1 MNCIKSFAE
10 TSAPAKIILF
20 GEHFVVY
27 NKPAILA
34 SVTKRIKV
42 GAHLNNSKT
51 INIKSDLG
59 IEASYKEPKFNLLK
73 GGGNNSQMILYPVYE
88 SARRVLSERRQIMGL
103 DIVVSSEFPYG
114 IGLGSSAASCVATVA
129 AVDSLFH
136 KPDKQYICDNAIKSE
151 RLIHNNSSGAD
162 CYISTFGGLIYYIKN
177 QGFNKIYC
185 KRPLSLIIGNTG
197 IRHSTGA
204 LVSLVKKFKDE
215 NNSLFN
221 NLSHRAETICRD
233 AFTAITKGDERKL
246 GKLMRENHTLLQQ
259 IGVSHNKIDYLVN
272 ICNENGALGA
282 KLTGAG
288 GGGIMIALVPQE
300 EKLKIISTIEKNG
313 CECISVEIDFDGLLM
328 LY

>member
-1 MNCIKSFAE
+1 MNLERSFAE

-59 IEASYKEPKFNLLK
+59 IQGSYKDSNFKLIK
-73 GGGNNSQMILYPVYE
+73 GGNDSQTILYPLYA
-88 SARRVLSERRQIMGL
+88 SARSVLSERHQIVGL
-103 DIVVSSEFPYG
+103 DIVVNSEFPYG

-136 KPDKQYICDNAIKSE
+136 KPDKQYVCDKAIKSE
-151 RLIHNNSSGAD
+151 RLIHHNSSGAD
-162 CYISTFGGLIYYIKN
+162 CYISTFGGLMYYIKN
-177 QGFNKIYC
+177 EGFNKIYS
-185 KRPLSLIIGNTG
+185 KKDLSLIIGNTG
-197 IRHSTGA
+197 IRHSTGV
-204 LVSLVKKFKDE
+204 LVASVKKFKDK
-215 NNSLFN
+215 NSSLFN
-221 NLSHRAETICRD
+221 SLSHRAENICRE
-233 AFTAITKGDERKL
+233 AFTAITKGDEKKL
-246 GKLMRENHTLLQQ
+246 GKLMIENHTLLQH
-259 IGVSHNKIDYLVN
+259 IGVSHDKIDYLVN
-272 ICNENGALGA
+272 LCIENGALGA
-282 KLTGAG
+282 KLTGSG

-300 EKLKIISTIEKNG
+300 QKLKIISTIEKNG
-313 CECISVEIDFDGLLM
+313 CECIAVEIDFDGLI

>member
-1 MNCIKSFAE
+1 MNWEKSFAE

-59 IEASYKEPKFNLLK
+59 IEASYKESDFNIIK
-73 GGGNNSQMILYPVYE
+73 RANDSQTILYPLYE
-88 SARRVLSERRQIMGL
+88 SARSVLSERHQILGL
-103 DIVVSSEFPYG
+103 DILVNSEFPYG
-114 IGLGSSAASCVATVA
+114 LGLGSSAASCVATVA

-136 KPDKQYICDNAIKSE
+136 KPDKQYVCDKAIKSE

-177 QGFNKIYC
+177 TGFNKIYC
-185 KRPLSLIIGNTG
+185 RKDLSLLIGNTG

-204 LVSLVKKFKDE
+204 LVSSVKKFKDE
-215 NNSLFN
+215 NSSLFN
-221 NLSHRAETICRD
+221 NLSRRAENICRD

-246 GKLMRENHTLLQQ
+246 GELMRENHTLLQQ
-259 IGVSHNKIDYLVN
+259 LGVSHDKIDYLVN
-272 ICNENGALGA
+272 VCVENGALGA

-300 EKLKIISTIEKNG
+300 EKLKLISIIEKNG
-313 CECISVEIDFDGLLM
+313 CECMAVEIDFNGLM

>member
-1 MNCIKSFAE
+1 MNWEKSFAE

-59 IEASYKEPKFNLLK
+59 IEASYKESDFNIIK
-73 GGGNNSQMILYPVYE
+73 GANDSQTILYPLFE
-88 SARRVLSERRQIMGL
+88 SARSVLSERHQILGL
-103 DIVVSSEFPYG
+103 DILVNSEFPYG
-114 IGLGSSAASCVATVA
+114 LGLGSSAASCVATVA

-136 KPDKQYICDNAIKSE
+136 KPDKQYVCDKAIKSE

-177 QGFNKIYC
+177 TGFNKIYC
-185 KRPLSLIIGNTG
+185 RKDLSLLIGNTG

-204 LVSLVKKFKDE
+204 LVSSVKKFKDE
-215 NNSLFN
+215 NSSLFN
-221 NLSHRAETICRD
+221 NLSRRAENICQD
-233 AFTAITKGDERKL
+233 AFTAITKGDERKP
-246 GKLMRENHTLLQQ
+246 GELMRENHTLLQQ
-259 IGVSHNKIDYLVN
+259 LGVSHDKIDYLVN
-272 ICNENGALGA
+272 VCVENGALGA

-300 EKLKIISTIEKNG
+300 EKLKLISIIEKNG
-313 CECISVEIDFDGLLM
+313 CECMAVEIDFNGLM

>member
-1 MNCIKSFAE
+1 MNWEKSFAE

-59 IEASYKEPKFNLLK
+59 IEASYKESDFNIIK
-73 GGGNNSQMILYPVYE
+73 GANHSQTILYPLYE
-88 SARRVLSERRQIMGL
+88 SARSVLSERHQILGL
-103 DIVVSSEFPYG
+103 DILVNSEFPYG
-114 IGLGSSAASCVATVA
+114 LGLGSSAASCVATVA

-136 KPDKQYICDNAIKSE
+136 KPDKQYVCDKAIKSE

-177 QGFNKIYC
+177 TGFNKIYC
-185 KRPLSLIIGNTG
+185 RKDLSLLIGNTG

-204 LVSLVKKFKDE
+204 LVSSVKKFKDE
-215 NNSLFN
+215 NSSLFN
-221 NLSHRAETICRD
+221 NLSRRAENICRD

-246 GKLMRENHTLLQQ
+246 GELMRENHTLLQQ
-259 IGVSHNKIDYLVN
+259 IGVSHDKIDYLVN
-272 ICNENGALGA
+272 VCVENGALGA

-300 EKLKIISTIEKNG
+300 EKLKLISIIEKNG
-313 CECISVEIDFDGLLM
+313 CECMAVEIDFNGLM

>member
-1 MNCIKSFAE
+1 MNWEKSFAE

-59 IEASYKEPKFNLLK
+59 IEASYKESDFNIIK
-73 GGGNNSQMILYPVYE
+73 GANDSQTILYPLYE
-88 SARRVLSERRQIMGL
+88 SARSVLSERHQILGL
-103 DIVVSSEFPYG
+103 DILVNSEFPYG
-114 IGLGSSAASCVATVA
+114 LGLGSSAASCVATVA

-136 KPDKQYICDNAIKSE
+136 KPDKQYVCDKAIKSE

-177 QGFNKIYC
+177 TGFNKIYC
-185 KRPLSLIIGNTG
+185 RKDLSLLIGNTG

-204 LVSLVKKFKDE
+204 LVSSVKKFKDE
-215 NNSLFN
+215 NSSLFN
-221 NLSHRAETICRD
+221 NLSRRAENICRD

-259 IGVSHNKIDYLVN
+259 IGVSHDKIDYLVN
-272 ICNENGALGA
+272 ICVENGALGA

-300 EKLKIISTIEKNG
+300 EKLKLISIIEKNG
-313 CECISVEIDFDGLLM
+313 CECMAVEIDFNGLM

>member
-1 MNCIKSFAE
+1 MNWEKSFAE

-59 IEASYKEPKFNLLK
+59 IEASYKESDFNIIK
-73 GGGNNSQMILYPVYE
+73 GANHSQTILYPLYE
-88 SARRVLSERRQIMGL
+88 SARSVLSERHQILGL
-103 DIVVSSEFPYG
+103 DILVNSEFPYG
-114 IGLGSSAASCVATVA
+114 LGLGSSAASCVATVA

-136 KPDKQYICDNAIKSE
+136 KPDKQYVCDKAIKSE

-177 QGFNKIYC
+177 TGFNKIYC
-185 KRPLSLIIGNTG
+185 KKDLSLLIGNTG

-204 LVSLVKKFKDE
+204 LVSSVKKFKDE
-215 NNSLFN
+215 NSSLFN
-221 NLSHRAETICRD
+221 NLSRRAENICRD

-246 GKLMRENHTLLQQ
+246 GELMRENHTLLQQ
-259 IGVSHNKIDYLVN
+259 IGVSHDKIDYLVN
-272 ICNENGALGA
+272 VCVENGALGA

-300 EKLKIISTIEKNG
+300 EKLKLISIIEKNG
-313 CECISVEIDFDGLLM
+313 CECMAVEIDFNGLM

>member
-1 MNCIKSFAE
+1 MNWKKSFAE

-42 GAHLNNSKT
+42 GIHLNNSKT

-59 IEASYKEPKFNLLK
+59 IEASYKESDFNIIK
-73 GGGNNSQMILYPVYE
+73 GANNSQTTLYPLYE
-88 SARRVLSERRQIMGL
+88 SARSVLSERNQILGL
-103 DIVVSSEFPYG
+103 DIVVNSEFPYG
-114 IGLGSSAASCVATVA
+114 LGLGSSAASCVATVA

-136 KPDKQYICDNAIKSE
+136 KPDKQYVCDKAIKSE

-162 CYISTFGGLIYYIKN
+162 CYISTFGGLMYYIKN
-177 QGFNKIYC
+177 TSLNRIYC
-185 KRPLSLIIGNTG
+185 RKDLSLIIGNTG

-215 NNSLFN
+215 NSSLFN
-221 NLSHRAETICRD
+221 DLSRHAGNICRD
-233 AFTAITKGDERKL
+233 AVTAITKGDERKL

-259 IGVSHNKIDYLVN
+259 IGVSHDKIDYLVN
-272 ICNENGALGA
+272 VCVENGALGA

-313 CECISVEIDFDGLLM
+313 FECIDVEIDFNGLM
-328 LY
+328 LN

>member
-1 MNCIKSFAE
+1 MNWKKSFAE

-59 IEASYKEPKFNLLK
+59 IEASYKESDFNIIK
-73 GGGNNSQMILYPVYE
+73 GANDSQTILYPLYE
-88 SARRVLSERRQIMGL
+88 SARSVLSERHQILGL
-103 DIVVSSEFPYG
+103 DILVNSEFPYG
-114 IGLGSSAASCVATVA
+114 LGLGSSAASCVATVA

-136 KPDKQYICDNAIKSE
+136 KPDKQYVCDKAIKSE

-162 CYISTFGGLIYYIKN
+162 CYISTFGGLMYYIKN
-177 QGFNKIYC
+177 TGFNKISC
-185 KRPLSLIIGNTG
+185 RKDLSLIIGNTG

-204 LVSLVKKFKDE
+204 LVSSVKKFKDE
-215 NNSLFN
+215 NSSLFN
-221 NLSHRAETICRD
+221 NLSRRAENICQD

-259 IGVSHNKIDYLVN
+259 IGVSNDKIDDLVN
-272 ICNENGALGA
+272 ACVENGALGA

-300 EKLKIISTIEKNG
+300 QKLKIISTIEKNG
-313 CECISVEIDFDGLLM
+313 CECISVEIDFNGLM

>member
-1 MNCIKSFAE
+1 MNWEKSFAE

-59 IEASYKEPKFNLLK
+59 IEASYKESDFNIIK
-73 GGGNNSQMILYPVYE
+73 RANDSQTILYPLYE
-88 SARRVLSERRQIMGL
+88 SARSVLSERHQILGL
-103 DIVVSSEFPYG
+103 DILVNSEFPYG
-114 IGLGSSAASCVATVA
+114 LGLGSSAASCVATVA

-136 KPDKQYICDNAIKSE
+136 KPDKQYVCDKAIKSE

-177 QGFNKIYC
+177 TGFNKIYC
-185 KRPLSLIIGNTG
+185 RKDLSLLIGNTG

-204 LVSLVKKFKDE
+204 LVSSVKKFKDE
-215 NNSLFN
+215 NSSLFN
-221 NLSHRAETICRD
+221 NLSRRAENICRD

-259 IGVSHNKIDYLVN
+259 IGVSHDKIDYLVN
-272 ICNENGALGA
+272 VCVENGALGA

-300 EKLKIISTIEKNG
+300 EKLKLISIIEKNG
-313 CECISVEIDFDGLLM
+313 CECMAVEIDFNGLM

>member
-1 MNCIKSFAE
+1 MNWKKSFAQ

-59 IEASYKEPKFNLLK
+59 IEASYKESDFNIIK
-73 GGGNNSQMILYPVYE
+73 GANDSQTILYPLYE
-88 SARRVLSERRQIMGL
+88 SARNVLSERHQILGL
-103 DIVVSSEFPYG
+103 DILVNSEFPYG
-114 IGLGSSAASCVATVA
+114 LGLGSSAASCVATVA

-136 KPDKQYICDNAIKSE
+136 KPDKQYVCDKAIKSE

-162 CYISTFGGLIYYIKN
+162 CYISTFGGLMYYIKN
-177 QGFNKIYC
+177 TGFNKIYC
-185 KRPLSLIIGNTG
+185 RKDLSLIIGNTG

-204 LVSLVKKFKDE
+204 LVSSVKKFKDE
-215 NNSLFN
+215 NSSLFN
-221 NLSHRAETICRD
+221 NLSRRAENICQD

-259 IGVSHNKIDYLVN
+259 IGVSNDKIDDLVN
-272 ICNENGALGA
+272 ACVENGALGA

-300 EKLKIISTIEKNG
+300 QRLKIISTIEKNG
-313 CECISVEIDFDGLLM
+313 CECIPVEIDFNGLM

>member
-1 MNCIKSFAE
+1 MNWEKSFAE

-59 IEASYKEPKFNLLK
+59 IEASYKESDFNIIK
-73 GGGNNSQMILYPVYE
+73 RANDSQTILYPLYE
-88 SARRVLSERRQIMGL
+88 SARSVLSERHQILGL
-103 DIVVSSEFPYG
+103 DILVNSEFPYG
-114 IGLGSSAASCVATVA
+114 LGLGSSAASCVATVA

-136 KPDKQYICDNAIKSE
+136 KPDKQYVCDKAIKSE

-177 QGFNKIYC
+177 TGFNKIYC
-185 KRPLSLIIGNTG
+185 RKDLSLLIGNTG

-204 LVSLVKKFKDE
+204 LVSSVKKFKDE
-215 NNSLFN
+215 NSSLFN
-221 NLSHRAETICRD
+221 NLSRRAENICRD

-246 GKLMRENHTLLQQ
+246 GELMRENHTLLQQ
-259 IGVSHNKIDYLVN
+259 IGVSHDKIDYLVN
-272 ICNENGALGA
+272 VCVENGALGA

-300 EKLKIISTIEKNG
+300 EKLKLISIIEKNG
-313 CECISVEIDFDGLLM
+313 CECMAVEIDFNGLM

>member
-1 MNCIKSFAE
+1 MNWEKSFAE

-59 IEASYKEPKFNLLK
+59 IEASYKESDFNIIK
-73 GGGNNSQMILYPVYE
+73 GANDSQTILYPLYE
-88 SARRVLSERRQIMGL
+88 SARSVLSERHQILGL
-103 DIVVSSEFPYG
+103 DILVNSEFPYG
-114 IGLGSSAASCVATVA
+114 LGLGSSAASCVATVA

-136 KPDKQYICDNAIKSE
+136 KPDKQYVCDKAIKSE

-177 QGFNKIYC
+177 TGFNKIYC
-185 KRPLSLIIGNTG
+185 RKDLSLLIGNTG

-204 LVSLVKKFKDE
+204 LVSSVKKFKDE
-215 NNSLFN
+215 NSSLFN
-221 NLSHRAETICRD
+221 NLSRRAENICRD

-259 IGVSHNKIDYLVN
+259 IGVSHDKIDYLVN
-272 ICNENGALGA
+272 VCVENGALGA

-300 EKLKIISTIEKNG
+300 EKLKLISIIEKNG
-313 CECISVEIDFDGLLM
+313 CECMAVEIDFNGLM

>member
-1 MNCIKSFAE
+1 MNWEKSFAE

-20 GEHFVVY
+20 GEHFVIY

-42 GAHLNNSKT
+42 GARLNNSKT

-59 IEASYKEPKFNLLK
+59 IGASYKESDFNIIK
-73 GGGNNSQMILYPVYE
+73 GRNKSQTILYPLYE
-88 SARRVLSERRQIMGL
+88 SARSVLSERHQILGL
-103 DIVVSSEFPYG
+103 DIFVNSEFPYG
-114 IGLGSSAASCVATVA
+114 LGLGSSAASCVATVA

-136 KPDKQYICDNAIKSE
+136 TPDKQYVCDKAIKSE

-162 CYISTFGGLIYYIKN
+162 CYISTFGGLMYYIKN
-177 QGFNKIYC
+177 TRFNTIYSR
-185 KRPLSLIIGNTG
+185 KALSLIIGNTG

-204 LVSLVKKFKDE
+204 LVSSVKKFKDR
-215 NNSLFN
+215 NSSLFN
-221 NLSHRAETICRD
+221 SLSCHAENICRD
-233 AFTAITKGDERKL
+233 AFTAITKGDEREL

-259 IGVSHNKIDYLVN
+259 IGVSHDKIDYLVN
-272 ICNENGALGA
+272 VCIENGALGA

-288 GGGIMIALVPQE
+288 GGGVMIALVRQD
-300 EKLKIISTIEKNG
+300 EKLKIISIIEKNG
-313 CECISVEIDFDGLLM
+313 FECIPVEIDFNGLI

>member
-1 MNCIKSFAE
+1 MNWKKSFAE

-42 GAHLNNSKT
+42 HAHLNNSKT

-59 IEASYKEPKFNLLK
+59 IEASYKESDFNIIK
-73 GGGNNSQMILYPVYE
+73 GANDSQTILYPLYE
-88 SARRVLSERRQIMGL
+88 SARSVLSERHQILGL
-103 DIVVSSEFPYG
+103 DILVNSEFPYG
-114 IGLGSSAASCVATVA
+114 LGLGSSAASCVATVA

-136 KPDKQYICDNAIKSE
+136 KPDKQYVCDKAIKSE

-162 CYISTFGGLIYYIKN
+162 CYISTFGGLMYYIKN
-177 QGFNKIYC
+177 TGFNKIFC
-185 KRPLSLIIGNTG
+185 RKDLSLIIGNTG

-204 LVSLVKKFKDE
+204 LVSSVKKFKDE
-215 NNSLFN
+215 NGSLFN
-221 NLSHRAETICRD
+221 NLSRHAENICQD

-259 IGVSHNKIDYLVN
+259 IGVSNDKIDDLVN
-272 ICNENGALGA
+272 ACVENGALGA

-300 EKLKIISTIEKNG
+300 QKLKIISTIEKNG
-313 CECISVEIDFDGLLM
+313 CECISVEIDFNGLM

>member
-1 MNCIKSFAE
+1 MNWKKSFAQ

-59 IEASYKEPKFNLLK
+59 IEASYKESDFNIIK
-73 GGGNNSQMILYPVYE
+73 GANDSQTILYPLYE
-88 SARRVLSERRQIMGL
+88 SARSVLSERHQILGL
-103 DIVVSSEFPYG
+103 DILVNSEFPYG
-114 IGLGSSAASCVATVA
+114 LGLGSSAASCVATVA

-136 KPDKQYICDNAIKSE
+136 KPDKQYVCDKAIKSE

-162 CYISTFGGLIYYIKN
+162 CYISTFGGLMYYIKN
-177 QGFNKIYC
+177 TGFNKIYC
-185 KRPLSLIIGNTG
+185 RKDLSLIIGNTG

-204 LVSLVKKFKDE
+204 LVSSVKKFKDE
-215 NNSLFN
+215 NSSLFN
-221 NLSHRAETICRD
+221 NLSRRAENICQD
-233 AFTAITKGDERKL
+233 AFTAITKGDQRKL
-246 GKLMRENHTLLQQ
+246 GKLMRENHALLQQ
-259 IGVSHNKIDYLVN
+259 IGVSNDKIDDLVN
-272 ICNENGALGA
+272 ACVENGALGA

-300 EKLKIISTIEKNG
+300 QRLKIISTIEKNG
-313 CECISVEIDFDGLLM
+313 CECIPVEIDFNGLM

>member
-1 MNCIKSFAE
+1 MNWKKSFAQ

-59 IEASYKEPKFNLLK
+59 IEASYKESDFNIIK
-73 GGGNNSQMILYPVYE
+73 GANDSQTILYPLYE
-88 SARRVLSERRQIMGL
+88 SARSVLSERHQILGL
-103 DIVVSSEFPYG
+103 DILVNSEFPYG
-114 IGLGSSAASCVATVA
+114 LGLGSSAASCVATVA

-136 KPDKQYICDNAIKSE
+136 KPDKQYVCDKAIKSE

-162 CYISTFGGLIYYIKN
+162 CYISTFGGLMYYIKN
-177 QGFNKIYC
+177 TGFNKIYC
-185 KRPLSLIIGNTG
+185 RKDLSLIIGNTG

-204 LVSLVKKFKDE
+204 LVSSVKKFKDE
-215 NNSLFN
+215 NSSLFN
-221 NLSHRAETICRD
+221 NLSRRAENICQD

-259 IGVSHNKIDYLVN
+259 IGVSNDKIDDLVN
-272 ICNENGALGA
+272 ACVENGALGA

-300 EKLKIISTIEKNG
+300 QKLKIISTIEKNG
-313 CECISVEIDFDGLLM
+313 CECISVEIDFNGLM

>member
-1 MNCIKSFAE
+1 MNLEKSFAE

-42 GAHLNNSKT
+42 GAHLNNSNT

-59 IEASYKEPKFNLLK
+59 MEGSYEDSNFKLIK
-73 GGGNNSQMILYPVYE
+73 GGNDSQAILYPLYA
-88 SARRVLSERRQIMGL
+88 SARSVLSERHQILGL
-103 DIVVSSEFPYG
+103 DIVVNSEIPHG

-136 KPDKQYICDNAIKSE
+136 KPDKQYVCDRAIKSE
-151 RLIHNNSSGAD
+151 RLIHHNSSGAD
-162 CYISTFGGLIYYIKN
+162 CYISTFGGLMYYIKN
-177 QGFNKIYC
+177 EGFNKIYS
-185 KRPLSLIIGNTG
+185 KKDLSLIIGNTG
-197 IRHSTGA
+197 IRHSTGV
-204 LVSLVKKFKDE
+204 LVASVKKFKDK
-215 NNSLFN
+215 NSSLFN
-221 NLSHRAETICRD
+221 SLSHDAEIICRD
-233 AFTAITKGDERKL
+233 AFTAITTGDEKKL
-246 GKLMRENHTLLQQ
+246 GKLMIENHTLLQH
-259 IGVSHNKIDYLVN
+259 IGVSNDKIDYLVN
-272 ICNENGALGA
+272 LCIENGALGA

-300 EKLKIISTIEKNG
+300 QKLNIISTIEKNG
-313 CECISVEIDFDGLLM
+313 CKCIEAEIDFDGLI

>member
-1 MNCIKSFAE
+1 MNWEKSFAE

-59 IEASYKEPKFNLLK
+59 IEASYKESDFNIIK
-73 GGGNNSQMILYPVYE
+73 GANDSQTILYPLYE
-88 SARRVLSERRQIMGL
+88 SARSVLSERHQILGL
-103 DIVVSSEFPYG
+103 DILVNSEFPYG
-114 IGLGSSAASCVATVA
+114 LGLGSSAASCVATVA

-136 KPDKQYICDNAIKSE
+136 KPDKQYVCDKAIKSE

-177 QGFNKIYC
+177 TGFNKIYC
-185 KRPLSLIIGNTG
+185 RKDLSLLIGNTG

-204 LVSLVKKFKDE
+204 LVSSVKKFKDE
-215 NNSLFN
+215 NSSLFN
-221 NLSHRAETICRD
+221 NLSRRAENICRD
-233 AFTAITKGDERKL
+233 ALTAITKGDERKL
-246 GKLMRENHTLLQQ
+246 GELMRENHTLLQQ
-259 IGVSHNKIDYLVN
+259 IGVSHDKIDYLVN
-272 ICNENGALGA
+272 VCVENGALGA

-300 EKLKIISTIEKNG
+300 EKLKLISIIEKNG
-313 CECISVEIDFDGLLM
+313 CECMAVEIDFNGLM

>member
-1 MNCIKSFAE
+1 MNWKKSFAE

-59 IEASYKEPKFNLLK
+59 IEASYKESDFNIIK
-73 GGGNNSQMILYPVYE
+73 GANDSQTILYPLYE
-88 SARRVLSERRQIMGL
+88 SARSVLSERHQILGL
-103 DIVVSSEFPYG
+103 DILVNSEFPYG
-114 IGLGSSAASCVATVA
+114 LGLGSSAASCVATVA

-136 KPDKQYICDNAIKSE
+136 KPDKQYVCDKAIKSE

-162 CYISTFGGLIYYIKN
+162 CYISTFGGLMYYIKN
-177 QGFNKIYC
+177 TGFNKIYC
-185 KRPLSLIIGNTG
+185 RKDLSLIIGNTG

-204 LVSLVKKFKDE
+204 LVSSVKKFKDE
-215 NNSLFN
+215 NSSLFN
-221 NLSHRAETICRD
+221 NLSRRAENICQD
-233 AFTAITKGDERKL
+233 AFTAITKGDQRKL
-246 GKLMRENHTLLQQ
+246 GKLMRENHALLQQ
-259 IGVSHNKIDYLVN
+259 IGVSNDKIDDLVN
-272 ICNENGALGA
+272 ACVENGALGA

-300 EKLKIISTIEKNG
+300 QRLKIISTIEKNG
-313 CECISVEIDFDGLLM
+313 CECIPVEIDFNGLM

>member
-1 MNCIKSFAE
+1 MNWEKSFAE

-42 GAHLNNSKT
+42 AAHLNNSKT

-59 IEASYKEPKFNLLK
+59 IEASYKESDFNIIK
-73 GGGNNSQMILYPVYE
+73 GANDSQTILYPLYE
-88 SARRVLSERRQIMGL
+88 SARSVLSERHQILGL
-103 DIVVSSEFPYG
+103 DILVNSEFSYG
-114 IGLGSSAASCVATVA
+114 LGLGSSAASCVATVA

-136 KPDKQYICDNAIKSE
+136 KPDKQYVCDKAIKSE

-177 QGFNKIYC
+177 TGFNKIYC
-185 KRPLSLIIGNTG
+185 RKDLSLLIGNTG

-204 LVSLVKKFKDE
+204 LVSSVKKFKDE
-215 NNSLFN
+215 NSSLFN
-221 NLSHRAETICRD
+221 NLSRRAENICRD

-246 GKLMRENHTLLQQ
+246 GELMRENHTLLQQ
-259 IGVSHNKIDYLVN
+259 LGVSHDKIDYLVN
-272 ICNENGALGA
+272 VCVENGALGA

-300 EKLKIISTIEKNG
+300 EKLKLISIIEKNG
-313 CECISVEIDFDGLLM
+313 CECMAVEIDFNGLM

>member
-1 MNCIKSFAE
+1 MNWEKSFAE

-42 GAHLNNSKT
+42 AAHLNNSKT

-59 IEASYKEPKFNLLK
+59 IEASYKESDFNIIK
-73 GGGNNSQMILYPVYE
+73 GANDSQTILYPLYE
-88 SARRVLSERRQIMGL
+88 SARSVLSERHQILGL
-103 DIVVSSEFPYG
+103 DILVNSEFPYG
-114 IGLGSSAASCVATVA
+114 LGLGSSAASCVATVA

-136 KPDKQYICDNAIKSE
+136 KPDKQYVCDKAIKSE

-177 QGFNKIYC
+177 TGFNKIYC
-185 KRPLSLIIGNTG
+185 RKDLSLLIGNTG

-204 LVSLVKKFKDE
+204 LVSSVKKFKDE
-215 NNSLFN
+215 NSSLFN
-221 NLSHRAETICRD
+221 NLSRRAENICRD

-246 GKLMRENHTLLQQ
+246 GELMRENHTLLQQ
-259 IGVSHNKIDYLVN
+259 LGVSHDKIDYLVN
-272 ICNENGALGA
+272 VCVENGALGA

-300 EKLKIISTIEKNG
+300 EKLKLISIIEKNG
-313 CECISVEIDFDGLLM
+313 CECMAVEIDFNGLM

>member
-1 MNCIKSFAE
+1 MNWEKSFAE

-59 IEASYKEPKFNLLK
+59 IEASYKESDFNIIK
-73 GGGNNSQMILYPVYE
+73 GANDSQTILYPLYE
-88 SARRVLSERRQIMGL
+88 SARSVLSERHQILGL
-103 DIVVSSEFPYG
+103 DILVNSEFPYG
-114 IGLGSSAASCVATVA
+114 LGLGSSAASCVATVA

-136 KPDKQYICDNAIKSE
+136 KPDKQYVCDKAIKSE

-177 QGFNKIYC
+177 TGFNKIYC
-185 KRPLSLIIGNTG
+185 RKDLSLLIGNTG

-204 LVSLVKKFKDE
+204 LVSSVKKFKDE
-215 NNSLFN
+215 NSSLFN
-221 NLSHRAETICRD
+221 NLSRRAENICRD

-246 GKLMRENHTLLQQ
+246 GELMRENHTLLQQ
-259 IGVSHNKIDYLVN
+259 IGVSHDKIDYLVN
-272 ICNENGALGA
+272 VCVENGALGA

-300 EKLKIISTIEKNG
+300 EKLKLISIIEKNG
-313 CECISVEIDFDGLLM
+313 CECMAVEIDFNGLM

>member
-1 MNCIKSFAE
+1 MNWEKSFAE

-42 GAHLNNSKT
+42 AAHLNNSKT

-59 IEASYKEPKFNLLK
+59 IEASYKESDFNIIK
-73 GGGNNSQMILYPVYE
+73 GANDSQTILYPLYE
-88 SARRVLSERRQIMGL
+88 SARSVLSERHQILGL
-103 DIVVSSEFPYG
+103 DILVNSEFSYG
-114 IGLGSSAASCVATVA
+114 LGLGSSAASCVATVA

-136 KPDKQYICDNAIKSE
+136 KPDKQYVCDKAIKSE

-177 QGFNKIYC
+177 TGFNKIYC
-185 KRPLSLIIGNTG
+185 RKDLSLLIGNTG

-204 LVSLVKKFKDE
+204 LVSSVKKFKDE
-215 NNSLFN
+215 NSSLFN
-221 NLSHRAETICRD
+221 NLSRRAENICRD

-246 GKLMRENHTLLQQ
+246 GKLMRENHTLLQK
-259 IGVSHNKIDYLVN
+259 IGVSHDKIDYLVN
-272 ICNENGALGA
+272 VCVENGALGA

-288 GGGIMIALVPQE
+288 GGGIMIALVPKE
-300 EKLKIISTIEKNG
+300 EKLKLISIIEKNG
-313 CECISVEIDFDGLLM
+313 CECMAVEIDFNGLM

>member
-1 MNCIKSFAE
+1 MNWKKSFAE

-59 IEASYKEPKFNLLK
+59 IEASYKESDFNIIK
-73 GGGNNSQMILYPVYE
+73 GANDSQTILYPLYE
-88 SARRVLSERRQIMGL
+88 SARSVLSERHQILGL
-103 DIVVSSEFPYG
+103 DILVNSEFPYG
-114 IGLGSSAASCVATVA
+114 LGLGSSAASCVATVA

-136 KPDKQYICDNAIKSE
+136 KPDKQYVCDKAIKSE

-162 CYISTFGGLIYYIKN
+162 CYISTFGGLMYYIKN
-177 QGFNKIYC
+177 TGFNKIYC
-185 KRPLSLIIGNTG
+185 RKDLSLIIGNTG

-204 LVSLVKKFKDE
+204 LVSSVKKFKDE
-215 NNSLFN
+215 NSSLFN
-221 NLSHRAETICRD
+221 NLSRRAENICQD

-259 IGVSHNKIDYLVN
+259 IGVSNDKIDDLVN
-272 ICNENGALGA
+272 ACVENGALGA

-300 EKLKIISTIEKNG
+300 QKLKIISTIEKNG
-313 CECISVEIDFDGLLM
+313 CECISVEIDFNGLM

>member
-1 MNCIKSFAE
+1 MNWEKSFAE

-59 IEASYKEPKFNLLK
+59 IEASYKESDFNIIK
-73 GGGNNSQMILYPVYE
+73 GANDSQTILYPLYE
-88 SARRVLSERRQIMGL
+88 SARSVLSERHQILGL
-103 DIVVSSEFPYG
+103 DILVNSEFPYG
-114 IGLGSSAASCVATVA
+114 LGLGSSAASCVATVA

-136 KPDKQYICDNAIKSE
+136 KPDKQYVCDKAIKSE

-177 QGFNKIYC
+177 TGFNKIYC
-185 KRPLSLIIGNTG
+185 RKDLSLLIGNTG

-204 LVSLVKKFKDE
+204 LVSSVKKFKDE
-215 NNSLFN
+215 NSSLFN
-221 NLSHRAETICRD
+221 NLSRRAENICRD

-246 GKLMRENHTLLQQ
+246 GELMRENHTLLQQ
-259 IGVSHNKIDYLVN
+259 IGVSHDKIDYLVN
-272 ICNENGALGA
+272 VCVENGALGA

-300 EKLKIISTIEKNG
+300 EKLKLISIIEKNG
-313 CECISVEIDFDGLLM
+313 CECMAVEIDFNGLM
-328 LY
+328 LN

>member
-1 MNCIKSFAE
+1 MNWKKSFAE

-59 IEASYKEPKFNLLK
+59 IEASYKESDFNIIK
-73 GGGNNSQMILYPVYE
+73 GANDSQTILYPLYE
-88 SARRVLSERRQIMGL
+88 SARSVLSERHQILGL
-103 DIVVSSEFPYG
+103 DILVNSEFPYG
-114 IGLGSSAASCVATVA
+114 LGLGSSAASCVATVA

-136 KPDKQYICDNAIKSE
+136 KPDKQYVCDKAIKSE

-162 CYISTFGGLIYYIKN
+162 CYISTFGGLMYYIKN
-177 QGFNKIYC
+177 TGFNKIYC
-185 KRPLSLIIGNTG
+185 RKDLSLIIGNTG

-204 LVSLVKKFKDE
+204 LVSSVKKFKDE
-215 NNSLFN
+215 NSSLFN
-221 NLSHRAETICRD
+221 NLSRRAENICQD

-246 GKLMRENHTLLQQ
+246 GKLMRENHILLQQ
-259 IGVSHNKIDYLVN
+259 IGVSNDKIDDLVN
-272 ICNENGALGA
+272 ACVENGALGA

-300 EKLKIISTIEKNG
+300 QKLKIISTIEKNG
-313 CECISVEIDFDGLLM
+313 CECISVEIDFNGLM

>member
-1 MNCIKSFAE
+1 MNLEKSFAE

-42 GAHLNNSKT
+42 GAHLNNSNT

-59 IEASYKEPKFNLLK
+59 MQGSYKDSNFKLIK
-73 GGGNNSQMILYPVYE
+73 GGNDSQAILYPLYA
-88 SARRVLSERRQIMGL
+88 SARSVLSERHQILGL
-103 DIVVSSEFPYG
+103 DIVVNSEIPHG

-136 KPDKQYICDNAIKSE
+136 KPDKQYVCDRAIKSE
-151 RLIHNNSSGAD
+151 RLIHHNSSGAD
-162 CYISTFGGLIYYIKN
+162 CYISTFGGLMYYIKN
-177 QGFNKIYC
+177 EGFNKIYS
-185 KRPLSLIIGNTG
+185 KKDLSLIIGNTG
-197 IRHSTGA
+197 IRHSTGV
-204 LVSLVKKFKDE
+204 LVASVKKFKDK
-215 NNSLFN
+215 NSSLFN
-221 NLSHRAETICRD
+221 SLSHHAEIICRD
-233 AFTAITKGDERKL
+233 AFTAITKGDEKKL
-246 GKLMRENHTLLQQ
+246 GKLMIENHTLLQH
-259 IGVSHNKIDYLVN
+259 IGVSHDKIDYLVN
-272 ICNENGALGA
+272 LCIENGALGA

-300 EKLKIISTIEKNG
+300 QKLKIISTIEKNG
-313 CECISVEIDFDGLLM
+313 CKCIAVEIDFDGLI

>member
-1 MNCIKSFAE
+1 MNLEKSFAE

-59 IEASYKEPKFNLLK
+59 IEASYKESDFNIIK
-73 GGGNNSQMILYPVYE
+73 GANDSQTILYPLYE
-88 SARRVLSERRQIMGL
+88 SARSVLSERHQILGL
-103 DIVVSSEFPYG
+103 DIFVNSEIPYSL
-114 IGLGSSAASCVATVA
+114 GLGSSAASCVATVA

-136 KPDKQYICDNAIKSE
+136 RPDKQYVCDKAIKSE

-177 QGFNKIYC
+177 TGFNKIYC
-185 KRPLSLIIGNTG
+185 RKDLSLLIGNTG

-204 LVSLVKKFKDE
+204 LVSSVKKFKDE
-215 NNSLFN
+215 NSSLFN
-221 NLSHRAETICRD
+221 NLSRRAENICRD

-246 GKLMRENHTLLQQ
+246 GELMRENHTLLQQ
-259 IGVSHNKIDYLVN
+259 IGVSHDKIDYLVN
-272 ICNENGALGA
+272 VCVENGALGA

-300 EKLKIISTIEKNG
+300 EKLKLISIIEKNG
-313 CECISVEIDFDGLLM
+313 CECMAVEIDFNGLM

>member
-1 MNCIKSFAE
+1 MNWKKSFAQ

-59 IEASYKEPKFNLLK
+59 IEASYKESDFNIIK
-73 GGGNNSQMILYPVYE
+73 GANDSQTILYPLYE
-88 SARRVLSERRQIMGL
+88 SARNVLSERHQILGL
-103 DIVVSSEFPYG
+103 DILVNSEFPYG
-114 IGLGSSAASCVATVA
+114 LGLGSSAASCVATVA

-136 KPDKQYICDNAIKSE
+136 KPDKQYVCDKAIKSE

-162 CYISTFGGLIYYIKN
+162 CYISTFGGLMYYIKN
-177 QGFNKIYC
+177 TGFNKIYC
-185 KRPLSLIIGNTG
+185 RKDLSLVIGNTG

-204 LVSLVKKFKDE
+204 LVSSVKKFKDE
-215 NNSLFN
+215 NSSLFDS
-221 NLSHRAETICRD
+221 LSRRAENICQD

-259 IGVSHNKIDYLVN
+259 IGVSNDKIDDLVN
-272 ICNENGALGA
+272 ACVENGALGA

-300 EKLKIISTIEKNG
+300 QKLKIISTIEKNG
-313 CECISVEIDFDGLLM
+313 CECIPVEIDFNGLM